1 MTAAYGL
8 DARVKELTRTH
19 LPVTLAP
26 GIVQAGHGDTKVL
39 GCAGCIAEERVGP
52 MLAVLDNVR
61 PAPDDWRNPDNPGWE
76 ARHLLAAL
84 DLAAHEGMMV
94 FGDMHG
100 TCLTC
105 WGGVPGHAPLPPL
118 RLRDRHERGCAAGVA
133 PGAACTCERTR

>member
-8 DARVKELTRTH
+8 DARVKELTHGH

-26 GIVQAGHGDTKVL
+26 GVVQAGHGDTKVL
-39 GCAGCIAEERVGP
+39 GCAACIDPDRAAL

-61 PAPDDWRNPDNPGWE
+61 EAADDWRQPDKATAD
-76 ARHLLAAL
+76 ARRMLAAL
-84 DLAAHEGMMV
+84 DLAAHEGLLA

-105 WGGVPGHAPLPPL
+105 WGGVPGHAPFG
-118 RLRDRHERGCAAGVA
+118 R
-133 PGAACTCERTR
+133 